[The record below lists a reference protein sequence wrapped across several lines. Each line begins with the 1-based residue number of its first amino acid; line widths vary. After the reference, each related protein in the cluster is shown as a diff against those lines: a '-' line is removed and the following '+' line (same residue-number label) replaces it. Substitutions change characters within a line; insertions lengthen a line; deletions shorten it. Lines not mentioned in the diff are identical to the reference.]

1 MMAKRPDVTAV
12 VHTHSHYSTVVS
24 SFKPSLPPILTEM
37 VLGSRIPVTRYG
49 ETGTPDIGMSVVE
62 AMDESNWAVIMKNHG
77 LICFGDSFEQGLV
90 FATIAEEAAHV
101 YIEALAANDGREPD
115 NVPAELNT
123 KMTAHFL
130 ATYGQGEQLA

>member
-1 MMAKRPDVTAV
+1 MAKRPDVTAV

-101 YIEALAANDGREPD
+101 
-115 NVPAELNT
+115 
-123 KMTAHFL
+123 
-130 ATYGQGEQLA
+130 